1 MNKSEIFELNKI
13 VQYHTAGLGIDYVA
27 RALSAMIRAART
39 AKSKAEIHQVAVML
53 GANVHPEYIIHSVIQ
68 VNL

>member
-1 MNKSEIFELNKI
+1 MNKSELKEINKVI
-13 VQYHTAGLGIDYVA
+13 EYHKAGLSVDWVA
-27 RALSAMIRAART
+27 RGLSAMVRAART

-53 GANVHPEYIIHSVIQ
+53 EANNHPEYIIHSVFK

>member
-1 MNKSEIFELNKI
+1 MNKAETFELNKI

-27 RALSAMIRAART
+27 RAISAMIRAARSN
-39 AKSKAEIHQVAVML
+39 KSKAALHQAAIQL